1 MRNMPR
7 ETGGSSETDE
17 GLRFEV
23 RGFRNFE
30 PRTSNIR
37 IAPFAP
43 ISRFTRHSLF
53 TLRLGQCPFRSGSFR
68 EPLYHG

>member
-1 MRNMPR
+1 MPR
-7 ETGGSSETDE
+7 ETGGSGERDE

-30 PRTSNIR
+30 LR